1 MQVLT
6 NVIDVHGVTWK
17 LVLTWP
23 QTCPLWCH
31 AVDDAE
37 VLHWGQFENAI
48 GWRAEHDD
56 VAACG
61 NAKWT

>member
-23 QTCPLWCH
+23 QNCPLWCH
-31 AVDDAE
+31 AVEDAE

-48 GWRAEHDD
+48 GWRA
-56 VAACG
+56 
-61 NAKWT
+61 